1 MDLGQRQAEA
11 PGVAAA
17 SGAVT
22 ATVRGGDGW
31 PVPEA
36 VLTVIDGT
44 GTQVARV
51 QGDAQGSVVAAGLRA
66 GAYTAIVTAVGHEP
80 LARTTL
86 VHDGTAAT
94 LGEVELRRVGGADLP
109 SPGLWRID
117 PVHSSIQVTAKH
129 LGISS
134 IHGRFNEFAGEV
146 RIGNPVESSTVEV
159 RIAAAGID
167 TANGMRD
174 DHLRSADFLDV
185 ERHPEITFRSTGLRP
200 RGGDRWDLDGELTLC
215 GVTRPVRLDTRFA
228 GVGPDPWGGTR
239 ASATATTQLRREDFA
254 MTFNQA
260 LQTGIAAIGTTLK
273 VEIDIQAVR
282 EDG

>member
-1 MDLGQRQAEA
+1 MDFGQQQVGTT
-11 PGVAAA
+11 GVGAG

-22 ATVRGGDGW
+22 ANVRGTDGW

-51 QGDAQGSVVAAGLRA
+51 QGDAQGSVVATGLES
-66 GAYTAIVTAVGHEP
+66 GTYTAIVTAVGHEP
-80 LARTTL
+80 VARTTL
-86 VHDGTAAT
+86 VHDGAAAT

-109 SPGLWRID
+109 APGLWRID
-117 PVHSSIQVTAKH
+117 PVHSSIQATARH

-134 IHGRFNEFAGEV
+134 IHGRFNEFSGEI
-146 RIGNPVESSTVEV
+146 RIGSPIETSTVQATIV
-159 RIAAAGID
+159 AASID
-167 TANGMRD
+167 TANSMRD
-174 DHLRSADFLDV
+174 DHLRNPDFLDV
-185 ERHPEITFRSTGLRP
+185 ERYPEITFRSTALRP

-215 GVTRPVRLDTRFA
+215 GVTRPVRLDTRFS

-254 MTFNQA
+254 MNFNQA

-273 VEIDIQAVR
+273 VEIDVQAVR
-282 EDG
+282 ED

>member
-1 MDLGQRQAEA
+1 MDLGQQQAEA

-44 GTQVARV
+44 GTQAARV
-51 QGDAQGSVVAAGLRA
+51 QGDAQGSVVASGLRA

-80 LARTTL
+80 VARTTL

-109 SPGLWRID
+109 APGVWRID

-146 RIGNPVESSTVEV
+146 RIGNPVESSTVDV
-159 RIAAAGID
+159 RIAAASID

-174 DHLRSADFLDV
+174 DHLRNADFLDV

-215 GVTRPVRLDTRFA
+215 GLTRPVRLDTRFS

-282 EDG
+282 ED

>member
-1 MDLGQRQAEA
+1 MDLGQRQAVTHGTTPA
-11 PGVAAA
+11 GA
-17 SGAVT
+17 GAVT
-22 ATVRGGDGW
+22 ATVRGSDGW

-36 VLTVIDGT
+36 VLTVIDAT

-51 QGDAQGSVVAAGLRA
+51 QGDAQGSVVASGLKA
-66 GAYTAIVTAVGHEP
+66 GAYTAIVTAVAHEP
-80 LARTTL
+80 VARSTL

-94 LGEVELRRVGGADLP
+94 LGEVELRRVGGSDLP

-117 PVHSSIQVTAKH
+117 PVHSSILVTAKH

-134 IHGRFNEFAGEV
+134 IHGRFNEFSGEV
-146 RIGNPVESSTVEV
+146 RIGNPVESSTVSV
-159 RIAAAGID
+159 QITAASID

-174 DHLRSADFLDV
+174 DHLRSKDFLDV
-185 ERHPEITFRSTGLRP
+185 EQFPEITFRSTGLRP

-215 GVTRPVRLDTRFA
+215 GMTRPVRLDTRFA

-254 MTFNQA
+254 ITFNQA

-273 VEIDIQAVR
+273 VEIDIQTVR
-282 EDG
+282 EE

>member
-1 MDLGQRQAEA
+1 MDLGQRQAVEPGTA
-11 PGVAAA
+11 PAG

-51 QGDAQGSVVAAGLRA
+51 QGDAQGSVVAAGLKS
-66 GAYTAIVTAVGHEP
+66 GTYTAIVTAVGREP
-80 LARTTL
+80 VARTTL

-94 LGEVELRRVGGADLP
+94 LGEVELRRAGGADLP
-109 SPGLWRID
+109 APGLWRID

-146 RIGNPVESSTVEV
+146 RIGNPVESSAVDV
-159 RIAAAGID
+159 QIVAASID

-174 DHLRSADFLDV
+174 DHLRNPDFLDV

-200 RGGDRWDLDGELTLC
+200 RGSDRWDLDGELTLC
-215 GVTRPVRLDTRFA
+215 GLTRPVRLDTRFA

-282 EDG
+282 ED